1 MNMGMSRRPV
11 SELTLQELFAKTLTD
26 TSCVYIDK
34 EREVWVATEMCAH
47 YLESTVDSIL
57 VLDDGKPV
65 GIVGG
70 YDLLDHI
77 RKNPTR
83 DFQYT
88 SQVGQVMFQNLPMID
103 RNTRFGDLMREWKE
117 SRRAFAYLHNES
129 GDYSPISARKML
141 EVGMRIGSGT
151 TISSMPKKKIVTF
164 RKDDS
169 LGRILDLMYENK
181 TRKLMLEN
189 SDQFISDRLILGD
202 ISRILKFQENF
213 EYFLDIPVNQL
224 KMEYARIVKEDAG
237 LARLCSIMDKM
248 DHPYVLYKD
257 TVVTPWDVCLVLESE
272 YLVEAPQLAYPK
284 KACPNCGHYLD

>member
-1 MNMGMSRRPV
+1 MNMKKNQKPI
-11 SELTLQELFAKTLTD
+11 SELTLQELFGKTLTD

-34 EREVWVATEMCAH
+34 EREVWVATEMCAQ
-47 YLESTVDSIL
+47 YLESTIDAIL
-57 VLDDGKPV
+57 VRDDSKPV

-70 YDLLDHI
+70 YDLLDHM

-88 SQVGQVMFQNLPMID
+88 TQVGEIMFQNLPMID
-103 RNTRFGDLMREWKE
+103 RNTRFGDLMQEWKE

-141 EVGMRIGSGT
+141 EVGMRSASGT
-151 TISSMPKKKIVTF
+151 NISSMPKKKLVTF
-164 RKDDS
+164 SKDDS

-181 TRKLMLEN
+181 TRKLILEN
-189 SDQFISDRLILGD
+189 SNQFISDRLILGD
-202 ISRILKFQENF
+202 ISRILKFQANF
-213 EYFLDIPVNQL
+213 EYFLDIPASQL
-224 KMEYARIVKEDAG
+224 KMEYLRVIREDTE

-257 TVVTPWDVCLVLESE
+257 AVVTPWDVCLALESE
-272 YLVEAPQLAYPK
+272 YLIEPLQEAYARRT
-284 KACPNCGHYLD
+284 CPNCGHDLD